1 MKIGVE
7 SNLLRSLFKNVYF
20 INGTAYAGK
29 STAVKNLA
37 EHYGGISC
45 GENYHDALTSLV
57 DPEHQPNL
65 CYFQTMSGWEEFLNR
80 TPEQYAAWIDGTS
93 REAAE
98 LEILHL
104 IRLSQQDKPI
114 FVVTSRAGVLEQY
127 RRSNLTLKTAIRVA
141 LRYRL
146 RYPAIPLWFVTTL
159 MQPKVYTLFA
169 SRSRYFYPR
178 KGYTMPTA
186 HQSVLELMHRYK
198 SQVHKRG
205 QGIYV
210 APALMPKVT
219 PDQLIRLRK
228 RSDVHYQ
235 FFMQHVPD
243 YFDGKGLMCVCRLDF
258 KTISETIM
266 NLAYGKSV
274 H

>member
-1 MKIGVE
+1 MKIRETIIDFATLPAQQKHDFFQQMLEFDQLIFPFASVE
-7 SNLLRSLFKNVYF
+7 QLYQYV
-20 INGTAYAGK
+20 
-29 STAVKNLA
+29 
-37 EHYGGISC
+37 H
-45 GENYHDALTSLV
+45 
-57 DPEHQPNL
+57 DPEAVSVPVIQ
-65 CYFQTMSGWEEFLNR
+65 YFVGERLIGQNIM
-80 TPEQYAAWIDGTS
+80 P
-93 REAAE
+93 
-98 LEILHL
+98 ILKL
-104 IRLSQQDKPI
+104 QLQDKPV

-198 SQVHKRG
+198 SRVDKRG

-266 NLAYGKSV
+266 NLAFGKSV